1 VGWWVSDDFS
11 SMRLIPP
18 AGFTGAVAQRRELR
32 HHEQGSQGR
41 SLCEPRCK
49 KRQAPRTKKGDYT
62 IMKTEKQLPERAES
76 LTQDQE
82 RHTLADQELEVIAG
96 GSVRKAARDGA
107 IGGAAIGGVGVPIGA
122 VLGATRQGPR
132 GAVRGAIL
140 AGALASG
147 AGAIGGAAAGAI
159 GKAIS
164 KKPAGKTI

>member
-1 VGWWVSDDFS
+1 MGWWVSDDFS

-107 IGGAAIGGVGVPIGA
+107 VGGAVVGGSGGTIVGAALGAGKFKGGKLGAIGGAIGGGVG
-122 VLGATRQGPR
+122 
-132 GAVRGAIL
+132 
-140 AGALASG
+140 G
-147 AGAIGGAAAGAI
+147 AGVGAAAGAI
-159 GKAIS
+159 SGSVGRAIS
-164 KKPAGKTI
+164 KARGK